1 MFKNKGDLQLSALAD
16 SFLGDPTLSNGA
28 AFGDLDNDGDLDL
41 VVNNINA
48 KASLYEN
55 KLNQGGLTIT
65 LSHPQHANINGT
77 TIHLYAEGKRYVQ
90 TKSTTRG
97 FQSGSSHKVHFGVP
111 STAKIDS
118 LLIHWPNGKLN
129 NGKRNFIPTIG
140 HRLCIPRTNR
150 IQQSETPFLSYPFCR
165 LNMRKTI
172 ISTMSERV

>member
-1 MFKNKGDLQLSALAD
+1 M
-16 SFLGDPTLSNGA
+16 
-28 AFGDLDNDGDLDL
+28 
-41 VVNNINA
+41 
-48 KASLYEN
+48 
-55 KLNQGGLTIT
+55 
-65 LSHPQHANINGT
+65 INGT

-118 LLIHWPNGKLN
+118 LLIHWPNGKSQQWKAEFLSN
-129 NGKRNFIPTIG
+129 QLDIVYAPNSDKPNTTERNTI
-140 HRLCIPRTNR
+140 
-150 IQQSETPFLSYPFCR
+150 LSYPFCR